1 MDALIELHVKLV
13 TALKRSFTRSIYHQ
27 IRWDSRLV
35 GIIGARGTGKTTLLL
50 QRIQKEYPRSTEVLY
65 VSLDHIWFSNHSL
78 VDLVDEFSK
87 TGGKVL
93 FIDEV
98 HKYSNWSVEIKNIY
112 DFYPELMVVFTGSSL
127 LEILNARADLSRRAL
142 VYEIQGLSFREYLNM
157 VTDNDFEVINL
168 ESILDEH
175 MNHAGTISQLVKP
188 LKYFPEYLKSGYYP
202 FFNDF
207 KEFYGVQILAII
219 NLIIEIELPL
229 MRKVDIAYANK
240 IKQLLSII
248 ADAVPFVPNV
258 SNLSRKIGINRQTLL
273 AYLHYLEES
282 RLTKSIYRDTQG
294 VSLLQKPEKLFLE
307 NTNLSFALGNNVG
320 IGNLRETF
328 FLNQLAYVHSVNYPE
343 TFDFLVNQKYLFE
356 IGGKGKKVSPLEGK
370 QVYVAADDIEIGFGN
385 KIPLWLFGFLY

>member
-1 MDALIELHVKLV
+1 METLVELHIKLIA
-13 TALKRSFTRSIYHQ
+13 TLKSTFTRSIYYQ
-27 IRWDSRLV
+27 IDWGNRLI

-50 QRIQKEYPRSTEVLY
+50 QRIKKKYPRSTEILY

-78 VDLVDEFSK
+78 VDLVDGFAK
-87 TGGKVL
+87 AGGKIL

-112 DFYPELMVVFTGSSL
+112 DFYPELKVVFTGSSL

-142 VYEIQGLSFREYLNM
+142 VYEIQGLSFREYLNL
-157 VTDNDFEVINL
+157 VTGKNLPVITL
-168 ESILDEH
+168 ETILQEH
-175 MNHAGTISQLVKP
+175 VEYASDISQSVRP
-188 LKYFPEYLKSGYYP
+188 LKYFPEYLKTGYYP
-202 FFNDF
+202 FFKDF
-207 KEFYGVQILAII
+207 KDLYGVQVLAII

-229 MRKVDIAYANK
+229 MRKVDIAYASK

-258 SNLSRKIGINRQTLL
+258 SKLSRKIGINRQTLL

-282 RLTKSIYRDTQG
+282 RLTKSIYRKTEG

-307 NTNLSFALGNNVG
+307 NTNLSFALGKNVDL
-320 IGNLRETF
+320 GNLRETF
-328 FLNQLAYVHSVNYPE
+328 FLNQLSYIHTVNYPE
-343 TFDFLVNQKYLFE
+343 TSDFLVNQSNLFE
-356 IGGKGKKVSPLEGK
+356 IGGKDKKINPSENK
-370 QVYVAADDIEIGFGN
+370 ANYVAADGLEVGFGN